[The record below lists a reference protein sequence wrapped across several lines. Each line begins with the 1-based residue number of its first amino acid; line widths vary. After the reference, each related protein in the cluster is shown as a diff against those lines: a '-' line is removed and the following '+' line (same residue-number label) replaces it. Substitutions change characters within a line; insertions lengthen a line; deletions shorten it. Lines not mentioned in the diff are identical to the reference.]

1 MKIINKLKIPILIF
15 SILISL
21 SPAKPNA
28 IAATSDEQAQ
38 LQQQLQEIESQ
49 IAQYQKDLNG
59 IKGEKNTLQNKINQL
74 QKQQASL
81 NLQIQAAGIQINEL
95 GGKISNTQD
104 AISENKS
111 KSEELKQQIGQ
122 SIQLLR
128 EQDDAPL
135 PPVLLILLTQN
146 SLSEAVSAFESY
158 AQISNGLKEMLNSAK
173 DLDKQLNQQQQNLSD
188 QQDNT
193 KNLLSIQSLQR
204 QSLYEST
211 SQQTSLLQQTKGE
224 ESNYQIILSGAQKK
238 AQELRNRL
246 YQLADVPNQI
256 NFGQAVEIAQWASGQ
271 TGVRAA
277 FLLAILTQESNLGK
291 NIGTCNRPGDPPS
304 KSWKVVMNP
313 TRDQPI
319 FSQITEALGIDPDTT
334 PISCPMYSGGK
345 QIGWGGAMGPAQFIP
360 STWAGYQN
368 RVSAITG
375 KPADPWDIRDAF
387 LASAIKLAAD
397 GATTQSG
404 EWAAAMRY
412 FCGSTNTKYR
422 FYGNNV
428 VAQADKYQDDID
440 AMNQ

>member
-1 MKIINKLKIPILIF
+1 MKNTNRVKILALIF

-21 SPAKPNA
+21 APVKPNA
-28 IAATSDEQAQ
+28 LAITADEQAQ
-38 LQQQLQEIESQ
+38 LQQQLKEIESQ

-59 IKGEKNTLQNKINQL
+59 IKGEKNTLQNKISQL

-81 NLQIQAAGIQINEL
+81 NLQIQAASIQISEL
-95 GGKISNTQD
+95 GSRISKTQD
-104 AISENKS
+104 AISDNKS
-111 KSEELKQQIGQ
+111 KSEELKEKIGQ
-122 SIQLLR
+122 SIQLMR

-135 PPVLLILLTQN
+135 PPLLLVLLTKN
-146 SLSEAVSAFESY
+146 NLSEAASAFEGY
-158 AQISNGLKEMLNSAK
+158 AQISNGLKEMLNNAK
-173 DLDKQLNQQQQNLSD
+173 DINNQLNQQQQNLSG
-188 QQDNT
+188 QQNDT
-193 KNLLSIQSLQR
+193 KNFLSIQSLQR

-211 SQQTSLLQQTKGE
+211 SQQASLLQQTKGE
-224 ESNYQIILSGAQKK
+224 ENNYQTILSDARKK

-246 YQLADVPNQI
+246 YQLTDVPNQI

-277 FLLAILTQESNLGK
+277 FLLAILTQESSLGK
-291 NIGTCNRPGDPPS
+291 NIGTCNRPGDPPN

-319 FSQITEALGIDPDTT
+319 FSQITEALGRDPDTT

-360 STWAGYQN
+360 STWASYQN
-368 RVSAITG
+368 KISAITG
-375 KPADPWDIRDAF
+375 KPADPWNIKDAF
-387 LASAIKLAAD
+387 LAAAIKLGAD
-397 GATTQSG
+397 GASSPAG
-404 EWAAAMRY
+404 EWAAAMKY

-422 FYGNNV
+422 FYGDNV
-428 VAQADKYQDDID
+428 VAQANKYQDDID

>member
-304 KSWKVVMNP
+304 KS
-313 TRDQPI
+313 
-319 FSQITEALGIDPDTT
+319 
-334 PISCPMYSGGK
+334 
-345 QIGWGGAMGPAQFIP
+345 
-360 STWAGYQN
+360 
-368 RVSAITG
+368 
-375 KPADPWDIRDAF
+375 
-387 LASAIKLAAD
+387 
-397 GATTQSG
+397 
-404 EWAAAMRY
+404 
-412 FCGSTNTKYR
+412 
-422 FYGNNV
+422 
-428 VAQADKYQDDID
+428 
-440 AMNQ
+440 